1 MTLPDYIPD
10 SLKLVSAE
18 QSREIDQ
25 RTIEEFG
32 ISGFTLMEIAA
43 TGAADRID
51 QIVPH
56 SSSGLYVAGKGNN
69 GGDALAV
76 ARILSQRRN
85 HSVTIYMAM
94 GSGDLSDDAQKNLD
108 LLQKC
113 RQAGSDIQIVNSSEP
128 LPDPARFDYL
138 VDGLFGT
145 GLSSDVRAPIDG
157 IIERLNESGRTIF
170 SMDIPSGLHGDN
182 GKIMGG
188 AVRADHT
195 FVFGTMKTGLWFGE
209 AATVRGDV
217 QFVPLPFPKGLQN
230 YRATLISEELEI
242 YLSEIRRTA
251 RHKYENGVVHLVA
264 GSRGMTGAAIMAA
277 QAAWKHGAGAVFLY
291 APVDL
296 LPLYEQ
302 TLPQVIK
309 VPVGQSGHNFYRE
322 EHIESILSR
331 MELKPGV
338 LLAGPGVG
346 RDEQTVRM
354 VRKLLDSYSG
364 AAVIDADGLAA
375 ITADNEPSADENRNR
390 ILTPHP
396 GEAAKWLGLR
406 SNDDD
411 AQRMVNLEKI
421 SEQSGYT
428 ILSKG
433 NPTMLCSPDSG
444 LYLTGYDTSP
454 FSRAGFGDVLAGTI
468 SAYYGITGIK
478 ELSIISALLNGYRS
492 QINHTSGT
500 PFGPE
505 HLL

>member
-1 MTLPDYIPD
+1 MNLPDYIPD

-25 RTIEEFG
+25 KTIQEFG
-32 ISGFTLMEIAA
+32 ISGFTLIEVAA
-43 TGAADRID
+43 TGAADRIE

-69 GGDALAV
+69 GGDALAL

-85 HSVTIYMAM
+85 HSVTIYMAL
-94 GSGDLSDDAQKNLD
+94 GSADLSDDAQTNLD
-108 LLQKC
+108 LLKKC
-113 RQAGSDIQIVNSSEP
+113 SEAGSDIHIVNSSDP
-128 LPDPARFDYL
+128 LPDPTGFDYV

-145 GLSSDVRAPIDG
+145 GLSSDVRSPIDG

-170 SMDIPSGLHGDN
+170 SMDIPSGLHGDS
-182 GKIMGG
+182 GRIMGG

-195 FVFGTMKTGLWFGE
+195 FVFGTMKTGLWCGE

-217 QFVPLPFPKGLQN
+217 QFVPLPFPKGLRN

-242 YLSEIRRTA
+242 YLPEIRRTA
-251 RHKYENGVVHLVA
+251 RHKYQNGVVHMVA

-277 QAAWKHGAGAVFLY
+277 RAAWKHGAGAVFLY
-291 APVDL
+291 APVAL

-322 EHIESILSR
+322 EHVETILSR
-331 MELKPGV
+331 MEQKPGV
-338 LLAGPGVG
+338 LLAGPGLG
-346 RDEQTVRM
+346 RDEQTVKM
-354 VRKLLDSYSG
+354 IRKLLDSYSG
-364 AAVIDADGLAA
+364 PAVVDADGLAA
-375 ITADNEPSADENRNR
+375 ISPDLDRSPNSNRNR

-396 GEAAKWLGLR
+396 GESANWLGL
-406 SNDDD
+406 SSDDD
-411 AQRMVNLEKI
+411 ALRMNNLEDFTKK
-421 SEQSGYT
+421 SGYT

-433 NPTMLCSPDSG
+433 NPTMLSSPDKG

-468 SAYYGITGIK
+468 SAFYGITGMK
-478 ELSIISALLNGYRS
+478 ELSIISALLNGYRI
-492 QINHTSGT
+492 QINHTFGT